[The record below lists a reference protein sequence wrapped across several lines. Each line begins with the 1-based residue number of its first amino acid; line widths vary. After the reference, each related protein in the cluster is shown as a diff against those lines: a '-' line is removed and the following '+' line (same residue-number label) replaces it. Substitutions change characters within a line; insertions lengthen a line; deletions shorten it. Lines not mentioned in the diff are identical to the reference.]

1 MVGFAVWKAFWQEDI
16 IALSECFFYLCHW
29 KGWNSMGKDLKGKEL
44 GQGISQRKDGR
55 YCGRYT
61 DRFGQRHSVYSHK
74 LSELRSLLNNAI
86 YENEKRLNVYNER
99 MTVNDWY
106 ESWIELYKK
115 DTIRQTSL
123 ANYMFNYRKY
133 IADRIGFMR
142 LQDVNTAHIQ
152 KLVNDLNKEGLS
164 YKSVCQVRIILVD
177 MFEKAI
183 LSEFMLKNPAK
194 NVTLAKGK
202 KKERRVLTVEEQ
214 QTFLEAA
221 VGNWYEP
228 LFHLALLTGLRQ
240 GELCALTWDDIDFEN
255 KVMVVSKTLIY
266 SKDIGEKSSTFK
278 INPPK
283 TEQGNRAIPLTNEA
297 IAVLECQRRQY
308 EWLNGEIKKRKNIKP
323 VKGFEKLIFKTRIAS
338 PITERSFRESIKT
351 VVRNINKNRK
361 EGEEEFADFSPHTF
375 RHTFATRCFENGV
388 QPKVIQELMGH
399 SSMRM
404 TMDLYTHVTEEK
416 KRTEIELNCIGML
429 PTGVKLV

>member
-1 MVGFAVWKAFWQEDI
+1 M
-16 IALSECFFYLCHW
+16 
-29 KGWNSMGKDLKGKEL
+29 
-44 GQGISQRKDGR
+44 
-55 YCGRYT
+55 
-61 DRFGQRHSVYSHK
+61 
-74 LSELRSLLNNAI
+74 
-86 YENEKRLNVYNER
+86 
-99 MTVNDWY
+99 
-106 ESWIELYKK
+106 
-115 DTIRQTSL
+115 
-123 ANYMFNYRKY
+123 
-133 IADRIGFMR
+133 
-142 LQDVNTAHIQ
+142 
-152 KLVNDLNKEGLS
+152 
-164 YKSVCQVRIILVD
+164 
-177 MFEKAI
+177 
-183 LSEFMLKNPAK
+183 
-194 NVTLAKGK
+194 
-202 KKERRVLTVEEQ
+202 
-214 QTFLEAA
+214 
-221 VGNWYEP
+221 GNWYEP

-255 KVMVVSKTLIY
+255 KVMIVSKTLIY

-283 TEQGNRAIPLTNEA
+283 TEQGNRVIPLTDEA

-308 EWLNGEIKKRKNIKP
+308 EWLNGEIRKRKNIKP